1 MSRKLHHFHLTTAW
15 YVDYCEIRSFSL
27 VILFSVLIVEFAV
40 TLRAILQTKGSAVFT
55 TKPTETLAVVVKE
68 LIHHQCGSLLVCQ
81 GEQLVGIITE
91 RDILRASAAEE
102 RTLDS
107 TTVEELMSTDLVTGT
122 PDDSISE
129 TMGLLTEKRIRHL
142 PILENNQL
150 VGVISIGD
158 VVKAQYA
165 KLSIENHYLKAYIRS

>member
-1 MSRKLHHFHLTTAW
+1 M
-15 YVDYCEIRSFSL
+15 
-27 VILFSVLIVEFAV
+27 
-40 TLRAILQTKGSAVFT
+40 
-55 TKPTETLAVVVKE
+55 
-68 LIHHQCGSLLVCQ
+68 
-81 GEQLVGIITE
+81 GIITE

-102 RTLDS
+102 RTFES
-107 TTVEELMSTDLVTGT
+107 TMVEELMSTDLVTGT
-122 PDDSISE
+122 PEDSISD

-150 VGVISIGD
+150 IGVISIGD